1 LQLSIKFHDNHNY
14 AQLFQDA
21 SQVTSFHFY
30 CVFVGDTVEK
40 EKVIARVYTFVTF
53 FLDAFIKRRQF
64 EELIHE

>member
-1 LQLSIKFHDNHNY
+1 MPLVSTL
-14 AQLFQDA
+14 
-21 SQVTSFHFY
+21 QVTSFHFY

-40 EKVIARVYTFVTF
+40 EKVIARIYTFVIF